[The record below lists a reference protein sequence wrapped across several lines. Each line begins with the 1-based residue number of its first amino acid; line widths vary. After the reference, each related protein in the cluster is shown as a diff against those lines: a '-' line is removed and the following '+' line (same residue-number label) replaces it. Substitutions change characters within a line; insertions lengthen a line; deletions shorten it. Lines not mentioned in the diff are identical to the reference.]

1 MLLVKGVQGLRVG
14 DYAVQPLAGLH
25 AGVVAEADR
34 QLLERAERLGSG
46 ALLVRQ
52 RLAATA
58 RGCGGGCGDRGFLQL
73 LPVG

>member
-1 MLLVKGVQGLRVG
+1 MLLVKGGKGLRVG

-25 AGVVAEADR
+25 AGVVAEADQ
-34 QLLERAERLGSG
+34 QLLEHAERLGSG

-58 RGCGGGCGDRGFLQL
+58 PGCGNGCGNRRFLQAL
-73 LPVG
+73 LVG